1 MIVNWYTFFTSDLTD
16 TDPQNK
22 SSVTTV
28 SEEISK
34 NNYISPYLL
43 YTVLTVRVLF
53 FFKQNVVRN
62 FINLHQFIA

>member
-43 YTVLTVRVLF
+43 YTYCTC
-53 FFKQNVVRN
+53 
-62 FINLHQFIA
+62 FIFL